1 MTSPPSNFYFP
12 APRAQAFCSQC
23 AHPLTRLIPP
33 DDNRVRDVCES
44 CGAVHYQNPRNVVGV
59 LPIWEG
65 KILLCRRA
73 IHPRHGWWTLPA
85 GFMELNET
93 TVEGALRETDEEAGA
108 QLDLGPLYTII
119 DVPYAQQVHFYYLGY
134 LRNDELNPGPETS
147 ETMFVSPDEIPW
159 DELAFRTVS
168 TTLEHYCEDLKKG
181 VFEPHYYALA
191 TGDLS
196 KKG

>member
-1 MTSPPSNFYFP
+1 
-12 APRAQAFCSQC
+12 
-23 AHPLTRLIPP
+23 
-33 DDNRVRDVCES
+33 
-44 CGAVHYQNPRNVVGV
+44 
-59 LPIWEG
+59 
-65 KILLCRRA
+65 
-73 IHPRHGWWTLPA
+73 
-85 GFMELNET
+85 MELNET

-181 VFEPHYYALA
+181 YSNLITMPWPRVIFRRRDDGIQHRFLRERHAFSRYSACLRRWIAGCRRRPVPSPPA
-191 TGDLS
+191 GCLS
-196 KKG
+196 SGYISVV